1 MAQSVKPV
9 HRKSASDHAL
19 AVIKAGLNAVP
30 YVGGP
35 IASLIGDYLPT
46 STQQAAERTI
56 ELLAEKL
63 TAMEGRID
71 VEQVNKEEFAELFK
85 SCYLVVMRSHREE
98 KLQAAAALM
107 ANLLL
112 RPGDPQKSSYEE
124 LDHLVRCLDALSS
137 GAISVL
143 GASHHIARTAPSG
156 TQGHFQFTQLS
167 VAFPQFNAS
176 LLLSL
181 VSELSSL
188 NLLRTQEGM
197 IRTAD
202 HSEILL
208 ELTPIGRRFVERFI
222 EGNM

>member
-1 MAQSVKPV
+1 MAQIVKPA

-35 IASLIGDYLPT
+35 IASLIGDYVPT
-46 STQQAAERTI
+46 STQRAAERTI

-98 KLQAAAALM
+98 KLRAVAALM

-112 RPGDPQKSSYEE
+112 RPGDRKNPHMKSLITSY
-124 LDHLVRCLDALSS
+124 D
-137 GAISVL
+137 VL
-143 GASHHIARTAPSG
+143 MLFRVA
-156 TQGHFQFTQLS
+156 QFQFLARRTTSRERLL
-167 VAFPQFNAS
+167 PGRKDIFNS
-176 LLLSL
+176 P
-181 VSELSSL
+181 
-188 NLLRTQEGM
+188 N
-197 IRTAD
+197 
-202 HSEILL
+202 
-208 ELTPIGRRFVERFI
+208 
-222 EGNM
+222 